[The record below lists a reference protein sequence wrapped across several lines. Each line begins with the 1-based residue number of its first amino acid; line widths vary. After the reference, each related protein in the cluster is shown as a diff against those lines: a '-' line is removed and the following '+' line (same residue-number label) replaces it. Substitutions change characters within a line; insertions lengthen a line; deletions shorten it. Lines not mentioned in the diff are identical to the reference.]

1 MRSEIVL
8 IVAVLGLLPCA
19 GRAQGT
25 GTVACPSIDND
36 QERLACYDRAMRAAP
51 RAPSSPATPPASVQA
66 PATATPAAV
75 AAPVALGAAAAAS
88 PPPPVTAAPPAP
100 ATFTPAA
107 SPPAAAAPTNGTAV
121 AAAAATTAVAA
132 TAASG
137 TSATGAASTAA
148 ASPPSTVSTAPHNAR
163 TKHVGSPGA
172 PGAPPTID
180 PATGQPT
187 GVMPIVVLSTLV
199 RPGFPIEFTTDKA
212 GVWVQGET
220 KPLPALP
227 KAPFN
232 AQLEPGKLGGAF
244 LVVPDKK
251 LGVRVYGADR

>member
-100 ATFTPAA
+100 ATVTPAT
-107 SPPAAAAPTNGTAV
+107 PPP
-121 AAAAATTAVAA
+121 AAAAATTAGAA